1 MLEQLLNKLNNMM
14 LNKLLPL
21 FFIFFIVSCKTEVK
35 KDKQSK
41 RKTSTPIKIVSPNY
55 DTEFTIGDV
64 VKIELQAEES
74 LKANDIKLFV
84 NDTLF
89 IDNLPFKSQTVNID
103 TKNGRVGWVEIY
115 LEYKDD
121 NGNLHRDNRRLIFFS
136 DVTPTQ
142 NTATIIKAFPHNNTS
157 YTQGLEFYN
166 GKLYESTG
174 QKTRSMVA
182 EVDLSTG
189 NIIRKKDLAPEYFG
203 EGITI
208 LNDTIYQITW
218 QAGKCF
224 MYDMEFN
231 QIGEFTYEGEGWG
244 LCNNGSSIIMTN
256 GSSEIVW
263 RNPKTFEIEKRI
275 YVFEPETDVPA
286 LNEIELING
295 DLYANIYTKNNIVK
309 IDTTTGKVLS
319 YIDCFNVETEGRN
332 FGDVLNGIAYDD
344 VAQKIYI
351 TGKLW
356 SKLFEVRFE

>member
-1 MLEQLLNKLNNMM
+1 MIP
-14 LNKLLPL
+14 NKLLPL
-21 FFIFFIVSCKTEVK
+21 LFILFFFSCQTDVK
-35 KDKQSK
+35 KEKQSK
-41 RKTSTPIKIVSPNY
+41 RKTSTPIKIVSPSY
-55 DTEFTIGDV
+55 DTEYTVGDV

-74 LKANDIKLFV
+74 LKANEITLFV
-84 NDTLF
+84 DDTLYV
-89 IDNLPFKSQTVNID
+89 DNLPFKSQSINVD

-115 LEYKDD
+115 LEYKDG

-136 DVTPTQ
+136 DVTPDQ
-142 NTATIIKAFPHNNTS
+142 KTASIIKDFPHNNTS

-166 GKLYESTG
+166 GKLFESTG
-174 QKTRSMVA
+174 QKTRSMLA

-189 NIIRKKDLAPEYFG
+189 DIIRKKDLAPEYFG

-224 MYDMEFN
+224 MYDMAFN

-256 GSSEIVW
+256 GSSEVVW
-263 RNPKTFEIEKRI
+263 RNPQTFEIEKRI

-295 DLYANIYTKNNIVK
+295 NLYANVYTKNDIVQ
-309 IDTTTGKVLS
+309 IDTATGKVLS
-319 YIDCFNVETEGRN
+319 HIDCFNVETEGRN

-344 VAQKIYI
+344 DTQKTYI

-356 SKLFEVRFE
+356 SKLFEVKFE